1 MSVAFIRSSE
11 SVLKTDS
18 LVVSAS
24 SDSLANRG
32 PLGRR
37 HRASDEHRSLYK
49 HTFVRK
55 IAAAAC
61 LWAFPLS
68 AQQSNTALSVQPVPA
83 GAQQSQPGQAPL
95 PNAPPVRELPQP
107 TQVDYS
113 RPAPLLPNPFA
124 RYVPRDVPPPAF
136 TNAPRIEQLIQ
147 NGKVMLSLNDAIAI
161 ALADNLDIA
170 VARYNLPIADT
181 DILRTKAGGT
191 FLGVNSGVVSNTP
204 GGGQGGVGAGISGAG
219 AGGTTAGAGGAGVGA
234 GGFVGSTSGAGPQP
248 DSFDPVI
255 TGTFAIEQSKTP
267 TNFGLLSG
275 LTGSAISPT
284 IPLSIAHTTTG
295 NLTYLQGFSPGT
307 ALSVSFNNQ
316 RSSTNGLQQTFNP
329 AITSTFRASV
339 RQHLLQGFGRSL
351 NLRLLRTAR
360 NNKKIA
366 EEAFRLQVISTV
378 SQIENIYWDLVNA
391 YEAYRVNERSLALAQ
406 KTLSDNQKQVEIGTL
421 APLDVVRAQSSVA
434 SAEQALIVSKTNLQ
448 LQQLVMKNALTR
460 SLPSNSVLVAAEV
473 IPTDTVQIP
482 DQENLPPVDELIK
495 MAFANRPDYKQQ
507 RITLQNNEINI
518 KGVNNGLLPVV
529 DVVAFYGGSGLAGV
543 PNPLSL
549 TPPPAALASGF
560 TDAFGNLFNGTGP
573 DKGVAINLQIP
584 LGNRVAQATQ
594 VRAMLEYRQS
604 QLSLKTV
611 ENVITIGIRNDVF
624 TLENNRAS
632 VVAAQ
637 KARDL
642 AAQTLDA
649 EQKKYNLGAST
660 YLAVL
665 QDERDLAAAESTLV
679 STMTNYAK
687 ARVQLDRDTA
697 QTLDRYNIKIDE
709 AVTGNIKTEPNVPG
723 TVPNKSAV
731 QDTNPPAQQPPPQ
744 QPPK

>member
-1 MSVAFIRSSE
+1 MSVGFIRSNA
-11 SVLKTDS
+11 VRK
-18 LVVSAS
+18 VVSVVC
-24 SDSLANRG
+24 L
-32 PLGRR
+32 L
-37 HRASDEHRSLYK
+37 
-49 HTFVRK
+49 TFPAV
-55 IAAAAC
+55 
-61 LWAFPLS
+61 
-68 AQQSNTALSVQPVPA
+68 AQQANTGLTMQATPQQSGSASGSQQPATQP
-83 GAQQSQPGQAPL
+83 GGQSQPGVAPL
-95 PNAPPVRELPQP
+95 PEAPKVRDLPQP
-107 TQVDYS
+107 THMDYS
-113 RPAPLLPNPFA
+113 KPSPLLPTPFA
-124 RYVPRDVPPPAF
+124 RYIPRDVAPPSF

-147 NGKVMLSLNDAIAI
+147 NGKLMLSLNDAIAI

-181 DILRTKAGGT
+181 DILRTKAGGS

-248 DSFDPVI
+248 DSFDPVVS
-255 TGTFAIEQSKTP
+255 GTLSFERAI
-267 TNFGLLSG
+267 F
-275 LTGSAISPT
+275 
-284 IPLSIAHTTTG
+284 PLSNSVTAGTSVLSQNTTTG
-295 NLTYLQGFSPGT
+295 NISYFQGFSPGT
-307 ALSVSFNNQ
+307 ALTVGFNNNRLTSNSP
-316 RSSTNGLQQTFNP
+316 RSSLDPNL
-329 AITSTFRASV
+329 SSSFRAQI
-339 RQHLLQGFGRSL
+339 RQHLLQGFGRGL
-351 NLRLLRTAR
+351 NLRLLGTAR

-406 KTLSDNQKQVEIGTL
+406 KTLSDNQKQVELGTL

-434 SAEQALIVSKTNLQ
+434 TAEQALIASRTNLQ
-448 LQQLVMKNALTR
+448 LQQLTIKNALTR
-460 SLPSNSVLVAAEV
+460 SLPNDSPVVQADV
-473 IPTDTVQIP
+473 IPTDIVQIP
-482 DQENLPPVDELIK
+482 EQENLPPVQQLIQ

-507 RITLQNNEINI
+507 RITLQNNQINI

-529 DVVAFYGGSGLAGV
+529 DLVAFYGASGLGGV
-543 PNPLSL
+543 QNPLGTCPPGVTGNC
-549 TPPPAALASGF
+549 TPPGTIPPSGF
-560 TDAFGNLFNGTGP
+560 FDAFGNLFNSSGP
-573 DKGVAINLQIP
+573 DKGVAVNIQIP

-611 ENVITIGIRNDVF
+611 ENTITIGIRNDVF

-665 QDERDLAAAESTLV
+665 QDERDLAQAESALV
-679 STMTNYAK
+679 SAQTNYAK

-697 QTLDRYNIKIDE
+697 QTLDPHNIKIDE
-709 AVTGNIKTEPNVPG
+709 AVH
-723 TVPNKSAV
+723 
-731 QDTNPPAQQPPPQ
+731 
-744 QPPK
+744 

>member
-1 MSVAFIRSSE
+1 MFVAFIRSNS
-11 SVLKTDS
+11 
-18 LVVSAS
+18 
-24 SDSLANRG
+24 
-32 PLGRR
+32 
-37 HRASDEHRSLYK
+37 
-49 HTFVRK
+49 VRK
-55 IAAAAC
+55 LAAAAC

-68 AQQSNTALSVQPVPA
+68 AQQANRAVSLQAGSPERAGFARSGAEAPPA
-83 GAQQSQPGQAPL
+83 PGGAQSQPGKEPL
-95 PNAPPVRELPQP
+95 PNAPQVKDLPPP
-107 TQVDYS
+107 THVDYS

-124 RYVPRDVPPPAF
+124 RYIPRDVPPPAF
-136 TNAPRIEQLIQ
+136 TNAPKIEQLIQ
-147 NGKVMLSLNDAIAI
+147 NGKLMLSLNDAISI

-204 GGGQGGVGAGISGAG
+204 GGGQGGVGSGISGAG
-219 AGGTTAGAGGAGVGA
+219 AGGTTAGAGGAGTGA

-248 DSFDPVI
+248 DSFDPVVS
-255 TGTFAIEQSKTP
+255 GTFSIEQSATP

-275 LTGSAISPT
+275 LGASGAT
-284 IPLSIAHTTTG
+284 IPTSTAHTTQG
-295 NLTYLQGFSPGT
+295 NLSYFEGFSPGT
-307 ALSVSFNNQ
+307 ALTVGFNNQ
-316 RSSTNGLQQTFNP
+316 RQTTNGSQQSFNP
-329 AITSTFRASV
+329 ALTSSFRATV
-339 RQHLLQGFGRSL
+339 RQHLLQGFGRNL

-366 EEAFRLQVISTV
+366 EEGFRQQVISTV

-391 YEAYRVNERSLALAQ
+391 YEAFRVNGRSLALAQ

-434 SAEQALIVSKTNLQ
+434 SAEQLLIASKTNLQ

-460 SLPSNSVLVAAEV
+460 NLPSDSALVQAEV

-482 DQENLPPVDELIK
+482 DQENLPPVEQLIQ

-529 DVVAFYGGSGLAGV
+529 DLVGFYGGSGLAGV
-543 PNPLSL
+543 QNPLGL
-549 TPPPAALASGF
+549 CTGTRVPPSCTLPGTLPTSGF
-560 TDAFGNLFNGTGP
+560 TDAFGNVFNSTGP
-573 DKGVAINLQIP
+573 DKGVAINIQIP

-594 VRAMLEYRQS
+594 VRALLEYRQS

-611 ENVITIGIRNDVF
+611 ENTITIGIRNDVF
-624 TLENNRAS
+624 TVENNRAS

-665 QDERDLAAAESTLV
+665 QDERDLAAAESALV
-679 STMTNYAK
+679 SAMTNYAK

-709 AVTGNIKTEPNVPG
+709 AVTGDIKTQPSVPG
-723 TVPNKSAV
+723 IVANKNAL
-731 QDTNPPAQQPPPQ
+731 QDQNAPATQPTQ

>member
-1 MSVAFIRSSE
+1 MSVGFIRSNA
-11 SVLKTDS
+11 VRK
-18 LVVSAS
+18 VVSVVC
-24 SDSLANRG
+24 L
-32 PLGRR
+32 L
-37 HRASDEHRSLYK
+37 
-49 HTFVRK
+49 TFPAV
-55 IAAAAC
+55 
-61 LWAFPLS
+61 
-68 AQQSNTALSVQPVPA
+68 AQQANTGLAMQATPAPQP
-83 GAQQSQPGQAPL
+83 GGQSQPGKAPVPEAPKVKDL
-95 PNAPPVRELPQP
+95 PHP
-107 TQVDYS
+107 THEDYS
-113 RPAPLLPNPFA
+113 KPTPLLPNPFA
-124 RYVPRDVPPPAF
+124 RYIPRDVAPPSF

-147 NGKVMLSLNDAIAI
+147 NGKLMLSLNDAIAI

-181 DILRTKAGGT
+181 DILRTKAGGS
-191 FLGVNSGVVSNTP
+191 FLGINSGVVANTP

-248 DSFDPVI
+248 DSFDPVV
-255 TGTFAIEQSKTP
+255 TGTFSLEQVSSP
-267 TNFGLLSG
+267 TNFGLLNGLSG
-275 LTGSAISPT
+275 SGAT
-284 IPLSIAHTTTG
+284 IPTSTAHNTIGDLS
-295 NLTYLQGFSPGT
+295 YFQGFSTGT
-307 ALSVSFNNQ
+307 TLTVGFNNQ
-316 RSSTNGLQQTFNP
+316 RQSSNGSAQTFNP
-329 AITSTFRASV
+329 VLTSNFRASV
-339 RQHLLQGFGRSL
+339 RQHLLQGFGRNL

-391 YEAYRVNERSLALAQ
+391 FEAFHVNERSLALAQ

-434 SAEQALIVSKTNLQ
+434 SAEQALIASRTNLQ

-460 SLPSNSVLVAAEV
+460 TLPSNSALVQAEV

-482 DQENLPPVDELIK
+482 DEENLPPVEQLIK
-495 MAFANRPDYKQQ
+495 MAFDNRPDYKQQ

-529 DVVAFYGGSGLAGV
+529 DLVAFYGASGLGGV
-543 PNPLSL
+543 QNPLGTCPPGITGNC
-549 TPPPAALASGF
+549 TPPGTIPPSGF
-560 TDAFGNLFNGTGP
+560 TDAFGNLFNSSGP
-573 DKGVAINLQIP
+573 DKGVAINIQIP

-611 ENVITIGIRNDVF
+611 ENTITIGIRNDVF

-665 QDERDLAAAESTLV
+665 QDERDLAASESTLV
-679 STMTNYAK
+679 SAMTNYAK

-709 AVTGNIKTEPNVPG
+709 AVTGQIHTEPNVPG
-723 TVPNKSAV
+723 TVPNKTAL
-731 QDTNPPAQQPPPQ
+731 QDTTPPAQQPP
-744 QPPK
+744 K